1 MLLLPSVLMALCARD
16 NQGSPACLARIQAR
30 HPGRGQRTGHEGHR
44 EGGPQQLR
52 PAGGATAQLHRPHVT
67 SWLFC
72 FGFLPLCPFS
82 LCQNDFP
89 LLVRFLA
96 FLSSFPLS
104 SLHQLWTVSYVPG
117 VDPGTTLVASI
128 EALWGLCCLG
138 CWHGGHLGISY
149 TCGFQE
155 LWRWLTR

>member
-1 MLLLPSVLMALCARD
+1 MALCARD
-16 NQGSPACLARIQAR
+16 NQGSPACLVRIQAR

-117 VDPGTTLVASI
+117 VDPGTTLVAPI